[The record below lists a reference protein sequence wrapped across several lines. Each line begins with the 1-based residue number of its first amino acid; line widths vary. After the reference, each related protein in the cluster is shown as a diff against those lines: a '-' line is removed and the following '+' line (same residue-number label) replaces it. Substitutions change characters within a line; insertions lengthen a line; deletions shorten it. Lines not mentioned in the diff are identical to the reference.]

1 MPARNRPV
9 YLRAASLEAKLNRP
23 INRRP
28 LAPWPI
34 TVCGHATAA
43 PLSTPR
49 NSRRLMSHSKHWDR
63 VNSGLND
70 STHAVAVV
78 RVLRGI
84 AERSCCGRVRI
95 GSIASIL
102 TCPRY
107 VRLAGNSGNVDW
119 LLNGSTL
126 GVIHVVY
133 APTSIRIRHPSCSPT
148 VARRPA
154 DRERSP
160 TAGFPPLA

>member
-84 AERSCCGRVRI
+84 AERSCCGPRPDRVKLDGKGTSATRLVVPDEQTLV
-95 GSIASIL
+95 GVGGRSLQCQEETHAPQQTASL
-102 TCPRY
+102 FDHL
-107 VRLAGNSGNVDW
+107 VGAG
-119 LLNGSTL
+119 
-126 GVIHVVY
+126 
-133 APTSIRIRHPSCSPT
+133 
-148 VARRPA
+148 
-154 DRERSP
+154 
-160 TAGFPPLA
+160 